1 MSRIIKI
8 HRKMLFSRNSP
19 SQHPDGEPINFRIH
33 SFDIFGTLLCRFQ
46 TRPQERFR
54 SAYAQLTLR
63 AGELDRLVQLREQG
77 EARAADRQGPDLYTL
92 EDIYDEVLAMDAR
105 FRALKSEAMA
115 AELEMERK
123 QCFAISRGRHLWQA
137 AQKKGRVIYVSDMY
151 LPAAFL
157 QELLERNGLW
167 AAGARLFVSHA
178 EGCAKHS
185 GLFFRICKEL
195 NIQPSQLSH
204 TGDNS
209 RADWEG
215 PRQAGVQAH
224 LFLRARDNRYEAK
237 LRQAGF
243 SGVADA
249 ARAGRLRGTALEGS
263 CEETLWDT
271 AASVAAPLF
280 LGYVIWLRE
289 RARALGLKKLFFIS
303 RDGLI
308 FKEIYDQIQELDD
321 ASPLSHY
328 LYGSRQA
335 WMCARLARLLP
346 EDLAFLVLA
355 NPTVSLSQLA
365 RRCDLEAAELPPP
378 PWDPHRS
385 QPDKPLKPKQIAW
398 IQDQLR
404 GGTWRE
410 VVQRRARQRLEEVR
424 SYFRQEKVG
433 TESYGLV
440 DLGWFGNLQE
450 YVGWILPEN
459 PPKHGFYLELRL
471 FPKIQKEKKGS
482 AFLASPGVVGLD
494 RTTAIT
500 LLEILATAPHGSC
513 RGYQQAGRTWAPDLD
528 EGGGFFGD
536 FFKIKIQH
544 EAVLMVVRAFR
555 ETASDPPQF
564 FLESWREVAQQNFI
578 DLLQTPTQG
587 EAEALG
593 AARFVSRQEGGVG
606 VEFGPPCQL
615 STAWE
620 FFLHGFRTREAAW
633 PQAMARRSRGIS
645 RTLLRLR
652 HGIGQGKARIWS
664 AFTIFSKS
672 PCTP

>member
-1 MSRIIKI
+1 
-8 HRKMLFSRNSP
+8 MLFSGNSP
-19 SQHPDGEPINFRIH
+19 PQHPDGEPENLRIH
-33 SFDIFGTLLCRFQ
+33 SFDIFGTLLCRLQ
-46 TRPQERFR
+46 TRPGERFR
-54 SAYAQLTLR
+54 TAYAPLTLR

-77 EARAADRQGPDLYTL
+77 EARAADRKGPDLYTL
-92 EDIYDEVLAMDAR
+92 EDIYDEILAMDAR

-115 AELEMERK
+115 AELAMERK
-123 QCFAISRGRHLWQA
+123 QCFAISQGRHLWQA

-157 QELLERNGLW
+157 QELLERNDLW

-204 TGDNS
+204 TGDNA

-215 PRQAGVQAH
+215 PRHAGVQAR

-263 CEETLWDT
+263 REETLWDT
-271 AASVAAPLF
+271 AAGVAAPLF

-308 FKEIYDQIQELDD
+308 FKEIYDQIQGLDD
-321 ASPLSHY
+321 ASPPSHY

-378 PWDPHRS
+378 PWDPQRS

-404 GGTWRE
+404 GGSWRE
-410 VVQRRARQRLEEVR
+410 LVQRRARQRLEEVR

-433 TESYGLV
+433 TEPYGLV

-513 RGYQQAGRTWAPDLD
+513 RGYQQAGGTWAPDLD

-536 FFKIKIQH
+536 FSKIKLQH
-544 EAVLMVVRAFR
+544 EAILMVVRTFG
-555 ETASDPPQF
+555 ETAPDPAQF
-564 FLESWREVAQQNFI
+564 SLESWRKVAQQNFI

-593 AARFVSRQEGGVG
+593 AARFVSRQEGGAG

-615 STAWE
+615 TTAWE
-620 FFLHGFRTREAAW
+620 FFLHGFRIREAAW
-633 PQAMARRSRGIS
+633 PQAMVRRSRGIS
-645 RTLLRLR
+645 RALLRLR
-652 HGIGQGKARIWS
+652 HGLGQGKARIWS
-664 AFTIFSKS
+664 AFTIFSKQPCS
-672 PCTP
+672 P